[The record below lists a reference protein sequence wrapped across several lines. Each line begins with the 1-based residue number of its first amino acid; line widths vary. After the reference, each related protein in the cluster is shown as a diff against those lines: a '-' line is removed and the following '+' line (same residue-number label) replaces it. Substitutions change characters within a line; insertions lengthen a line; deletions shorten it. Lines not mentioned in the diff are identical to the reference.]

1 MADGPSFRF
10 LVTYILLVSEELM
23 TENQTKIDNSKPAD
37 PFDPAQL
44 RLTESTQIGVKKSLT
59 VISCNK
65 PNRQQFIRVH
75 PSEDYRMQTA
85 LFTDEVNREAY
96 LVAPELWD
104 ELAGE
109 IQPTFLFAGITKT
122 TNNVFLWPVRV
133 PDTDGRR
140 NNWHLSALRAAD
152 MAMTKWVRVQ
162 SNMADGKYD
171 VFEATG
177 NIPDPEWPEMTFS
190 EMLKLCF
197 EDRFIGSLDHPILKQ
212 LRGEV

>member
-1 MADGPSFRF
+1 
-10 LVTYILLVSEELM
+10 M
-23 TENQTKIDNSKPAD
+23 TNDSKKTDSNIPAD
-37 PFDPAQL
+37 PFDPARL
-44 RLTESTQIGVKKSLT
+44 RLTEATQIGVKKAVT
-59 VISCNK
+59 VITYSK
-65 PNRQQFIRVH
+65 PNRQQSVRVH

-96 LVAPELWD
+96 LVAPNLWD

-122 TNNVFLWPVRV
+122 TNNVFLWPCRV
-133 PDTDGRR
+133 PDADGRR
-140 NNWHLSALRAAD
+140 NNWHFSALRAAE

-162 SNMADGKYD
+162 ANMADGKYD

-177 NIPDPEWPEMTFS
+177 TIPDPDWPEMTFRDI
-190 EMLKLCF
+190 LKTAF
-197 EDRFIGSLDHPILKQ
+197 EDRFIDSIDHPILKQ

>member
-1 MADGPSFRF
+1 
-10 LVTYILLVSEELM
+10 M
-23 TENQTKIDNSKPAD
+23 TTKQTKVENEKPAD
-37 PFDPAQL
+37 PFDPSRL
-44 RLTESTQIGVKKSLT
+44 RLTEATQIGVKKALT
-59 VISCNK
+59 VISCGK
-65 PNRQQFIRVH
+65 PNRQQFVRVH
-75 PSEDYRMQTA
+75 PAEDYRVQTA

-140 NNWHLSALRAAD
+140 NNWHLSALRSAEL
-152 MAMTKWVRVQ
+152 AMTKWVRVQ
-162 SNMADGKYD
+162 ANMADGQYD

-177 NIPDPEWPEMTFS
+177 TIPDPEWPDMSFRD
-190 EMLKLCF
+190 MLQLCF
-197 EDRFIGSLDHPILKQ
+197 DDRFIDSIDHPILKQ